1 MSEHRV
7 LVVEDDRYGSEV
19 VMRML
24 KHREI
29 DADIASTAEQAL
41 TLLGQNS
48 YSLVITDL
56 ALPKMDGWGLL
67 KTIRENPKYEALPV
81 VAITAFHDAK
91 VAREALEAGFKA
103 YFSKPLYVTFVD
115 EIDRILSSL

>member
-1 MSEHRV
+1 MSKHRV

-24 KHREI
+24 RHREI
-29 DADIASTAEQAL
+29 EADIAATAEQAL
-41 TLLGQNS
+41 TLLGQNE

-67 KTIRENPKYEALPV
+67 ATIRQNPKTQDLPV

>member
-29 DADIASTAEQAL
+29 DADLAGTAEQAL
-41 TLLGQNS
+41 TLLGQND

-67 KTIRENPKYEALPV
+67 EAIRDNPQYEHIPV

-91 VAREALEAGFKA
+91 VAREALGAGFKA
-103 YFSKPLYVTFVD
+103 YFSKPLYITFVD
-115 EIDRILSSL
+115 EIERLLQS

>member
-1 MSEHRV
+1 MSTHRV

-29 DADIASTAEQAL
+29 EVDLAATAEQAL
-41 TLLGQNS
+41 TLLGQNR
-48 YSLVITDL
+48 YSLVISDL
-56 ALPKMDGWGLL
+56 ALPQMDGWGLL
-67 KTIRENPKYEALPV
+67 QEIRKNPQFDDLSV
-81 VAITAFHDAK
+81 VAITAFHDTK
-91 VAREALEAGFKA
+91 IAREALEAGFKA

-115 EIDRILSSL
+115 EIERILASL